1 MALVTTDFNI
11 NITPGAMPPVVHVSE
26 YDIGRSY
33 TVGLI
38 GENNDT
44 FTIPTGTTATI
55 EGTLNGVVGFSVP
68 ATISNN
74 KVAFTLTESMTAY
87 AGKAWCKIKLTLN
100 DEPIQTCAFI
110 IAVDRAGVE
119 SETVIGA
126 PGFEEQIKD
135 AVSEEIAN
143 LPTTGGQPK
152 PVTSA
157 EEMTD
162 TTTIYLYLGSED
174 GYEYGY
180 IYVYKDG
187 TWVNTGLYGK
197 GQDGES
203 PEVDVAETAEGVTIT
218 VNGNSY
224 TVKNG
229 ENGTATDEQ
238 VAAWLDA
245 HPEAT
250 TTVQDGSITEA
261 KLSES
266 LAGKISSAGYV
277 YDEDGAKYSMAVV
290 DGEIVLTR
298 VYEEFPGKEIV
309 AEFTPED
316 CVAIDGATGN
326 VRYKLYNRAT
336 GEWNGLYFAS
346 TDAGGA
352 VQPFF
357 DNSGKVSTKARD
369 MLLANSTG
377 AVSFVFVVNN
387 AAKIGFQNCR
397 YYLGETGF
405 YNFFGTKG
413 WESLGVKL
421 GVKYVNTSGESA
433 TFTLSETELETKLS
447 DTAYE
452 AGRWTEKI
460 IAFSFNADGTISV
473 LYDDM
478 EMYKATISDWQ
489 SWDWENEFEV
499 SYKSTGIVNYSPLQ
513 NHDRVTIVNDAI
525 TLQDLADYYNYIKL
539 TKPATGIAAQDAIYM
554 QPGDEVKLYAKAS
567 PDRTADTIKAEIA
580 DQTVAEYDGERITG
594 LKNGSTTL
602 KLTAGSI
609 TKDVQIY
616 VGQQTGETITSER
629 TIAEIAI
636 ANPVSELQ
644 VGDEWALYAIAKD
657 ADAVPYD
664 VADDNIVTMSS
675 SAPDVVVVEF
685 GVLRARAPGTATI
698 TVADHTGSISKTMDV
713 TVVAADDLTVPERD
727 TYRVNDRTHNIYNDG
742 THPQETTA
750 GLQSALDYAAEQN
763 YRKIVF
769 NPGTYLCNADYGV
782 LTIPSGMIVDF
793 NGAEIHL
800 EYGSQAAA
808 GYTFITIDGGIKTA
822 LRNLKVY
829 AENAVQTGGSKS
841 DVTLRI
847 KGDSS
852 RVRVEN
858 CAFLDSPGFNV
869 SCHYTRTAVVG
880 FKLSNVEAGGIN
892 ADGTPETEAVSG
904 RFRAKDYIDISKV
917 GATFGLGNM
926 QGYQGYLYM
935 RARLYD
941 IYFYDADKNLISS
954 IKDCVQYQQYD
965 KPDGAAYCKIVFYQA
980 DAPTSSDPDYASIAH
995 IYTATQPRFC
1005 TFKDCRFERA
1015 VMTGLSPQGCIA
1027 LTLDGCIFADN
1038 GSADPYAHIDWED
1051 GRQHM
1056 QGHIVRDCSFAQSA
1070 SKWHCNVEAPG
1081 GGRNIVMHGCTVQGG
1096 SVSVGSESQNWR
1108 MYHNDFRGTTVS
1120 LASKGDM
1127 VFAGNIVKAAP
1138 TTEAPVGGTIH
1149 LLDNTITG

>member
-1 MALVTTDFNI
+1 MSDRIEAEILDVLGEEVAAAVDTPLV
-11 NITPGAMPPVVHVSE
+11 V
-26 YDIGRSY
+26 
-33 TVGLI
+33 
-38 GENNDT
+38 
-44 FTIPTGTTATI
+44 I
-55 EGTLNGVVGFSVP
+55 EGTKGDPGKDGITPTIGPNGNWYLGEED
-68 ATISNN
+68 T
-74 KVAFTLTESMTAY
+74 
-87 AGKAWCKIKLTLN
+87 GKPSRGEKGA
-100 DEPIQTCAFI
+100 
-110 IAVDRAGVE
+110 
-119 SETVIGA
+119 IGA
-126 PGFEEQIKD
+126 PG
-135 AVSEEIAN
+135 
-143 LPTTGGQPK
+143 
-152 PVTSA
+152 
-157 EEMTD
+157 
-162 TTTIYLYLGSED
+162 
-174 GYEYGY
+174 
-180 IYVYKDG
+180 KDG
-187 TWVNTGLYGK
+187 IT
-197 GQDGES
+197 
-203 PEVDVAETAEGVTIT
+203 PTI
-218 VNGNSY
+218 
-224 TVKNG
+224 G
-229 ENGTATDEQ
+229 ENGNWYLGATDTGKPSRGEKGGKGDPGNDAPPPTDEQ
-238 VAAWLDA
+238 VQTAADAWLNA

-250 TTVQDGSITEA
+250 TTVQDGSITEQ

-290 DGEIVLTR
+290 DGEIVLKR
-298 VYEEFPGKEIV
+298 VYEQFPGKEIV

-316 CVAIDGATGN
+316 CVAIDGATGY

-336 GEWNGLYFAS
+336 GEWNRLYFAS
-346 TDAGGA
+346 VDGIGA
-352 VQPFF
+352 VQPFV
-357 DNSGKVSTKARD
+357 DNQSVSTKARD

-377 AVSFVFVVNN
+377 AVSFVFVIKPEKGIDAGVSTT
-387 AAKIGFQNCR
+387 
-397 YYLGETGF
+397 YLGHSCGLYSF
-405 YNFFGTKG
+405 YGTNG
-413 WESLGVKL
+413 WQSIAVKL
-421 GVKYVNTSGESA
+421 GVKYVNTAGESV
-433 TFTLSETELETKLS
+433 TFTLGQTELEIKS
-447 DTAYE
+447 SETAFDS
-452 AGRWTEKI
+452 GRWTEKI
-460 IAFSFNADGTISV
+460 VAFSFNADGTISV
-473 LYDDM
+473 LYGDM

-489 SWDWENEFEV
+489 SWDWENEFAV
-499 SYKSTGIVNYSPLQ
+499 SHTSTWILIYDALKS
-513 NHDRVTIVNDAI
+513 HDRVTIVNDAI

-567 PDRTADTIKAEIA
+567 PDGTADTIKAKIA

-609 TKDVQIY
+609 TKNVQIY

-675 SAPDVVVVEF
+675 SAPDVVAVEF

-698 TVADHTGSISKTMDV
+698 TVADHTGTVTTTMEV
-713 TVVAADDLTVPERD
+713 TVVAADDLLVPERD
-727 TYRVNDRTHNIYNDG
+727 TYQVNDRTHNIYNDG
-742 THPQETTA
+742 THPQETTV
-750 GLQSALDYAAEQN
+750 GLQAALDYAAEQN

-769 NPGTYLCNADYGV
+769 NQGTYLCNADYGV

-822 LRNLKVY
+822 LRNLTVY
-829 AENAVQTGGSKS
+829 AENAVQTGGSTN
-841 DVTLRI
+841 DVTLCI

-869 SCHYTRTAVVG
+869 SCHYTSTAVVG

-892 ADGTPETEAVSG
+892 ADGTPETETAPG

-965 KPDGAAYCKIVFYQA
+965 KPAGAAYCKIVFYQA
-980 DAPTSSDPDYASIAH
+980 DAPTSGDPDYASIAH

-1149 LLDNTITG
+1149 LLDNMITG

>member
-1 MALVTTDFNI
+1 MSTPICKVWDAEQGKYVGIPAIKGTD
-11 NITPGAMPPVVHVSE
+11 GKSAYQYAVE
-26 YDIGRSY
+26 GGY
-33 TVGLI
+33 
-38 GENNDT
+38 
-44 FTIPTGTTATI
+44 TGTEEEFTAK
-55 EGTLNGVVGFSVP
+55 L
-68 ATISNN
+68 A
-74 KVAFTLTESMTAY
+74 
-87 AGKAWCKIKLTLN
+87 AG
-100 DEPIQTCAFI
+100 
-110 IAVDRAGVE
+110 
-119 SETVIGA
+119 
-126 PGFEEQIKD
+126 
-135 AVSEEIAN
+135 
-143 LPTTGGQPK
+143 
-152 PVTSA
+152 
-157 EEMTD
+157 
-162 TTTIYLYLGSED
+162 
-174 GYEYGY
+174 
-180 IYVYKDG
+180 
-187 TWVNTGLYGK
+187 
-197 GQDGES
+197 
-203 PEVDVAETAEGVTIT
+203 
-218 VNGNSY
+218 GNP
-224 TVKNG
+224 
-229 ENGTATDEQ
+229 TDEQ
-238 VAAWLDA
+238 VSAAVDTWLEA

-250 TTVQDGSITEA
+250 TTVQDGSITEE

-266 LAGKISSAGYV
+266 LAGKIEDAGYV

-309 AEFTPED
+309 AEIFAENIVNNSETTND
-316 CVAIDGATGN
+316 YTM
-326 VRYKLYNRAT
+326 YNSAT
-336 GEWNGLYFAS
+336 GETVPCDSGIYMN
-346 TDAGGA
+346 
-352 VQPFF
+352 PFI
-357 DNSGKVSTKARD
+357 NKKVSDNAWTEAGKR
-369 MLLANSTG
+369 LLANTTG
-377 AVSFVFVVNN
+377 AYTVIGTTDLTDKEGALYQNYYHTPLLEAMYVQNIYGDYGWDTLK
-387 AAKIGFQNCR
+387 AKIKSLPYINSA
-397 YYLGETGF
+397 GE
-405 YNFFGTKG
+405 YK
-413 WESLGVKL
+413 
-421 GVKYVNTSGESA
+421 
-433 TFTLSETELETKLS
+433 TFSVAEAQTLETRFS
-447 DTAYE
+447 QVATQARGWTAPD
-452 AGRWTEKI
+452 I
-460 IAFSFNADGTISV
+460 LAFSFGADGVVTIIYCDQI
-473 LYDDM
+473 LTTFQAP
-478 EMYKATISDWQ
+478 EDWQ
-489 SWDWENEFEV
+489 SWAFSEWAQ
-499 SYKSTGIVNYSPLQ
+499 KSQFRLGLATEMKGFAAGGNGFTSLLFL
-513 NHDRVTIVNDAI
+513 NDAV
-525 TLQDLADYYNYIKL
+525 TLQDIADYYNYIKL
-539 TKPATGIAAQDAIYM
+539 TMPATGIAAQDAIYM

-567 PDRTADTIKAEIA
+567 PDGTVDTIKAKIA
-580 DQTVAEYDGERITG
+580 DQTVASYEGERITG
-594 LKNGSTTL
+594 LANGSTTL

-675 SAPDVVVVEF
+675 SAPDVVAVEF

-750 GLQSALDYAAEQN
+750 GLQSSLDYAEEQN

-808 GYTFITIDGGIKTA
+808 GYTFITIDGGAKTV
-822 LRNLKVY
+822 LRNLTVY
-829 AENAVQTGGSKS
+829 AENAVQTGGSTN
-841 DVTLRI
+841 DVTLCI

-880 FKLSNVEAGGIN
+880 FQLANVEAGGISD
-892 ADGTPETEAVSG
+892 DGTPETETASG
-904 RFRAKDYIDISKV
+904 RFRAKDYIGISTI

-965 KPDGAAYCKIVFYQA
+965 KPEGAAYCKIVFYQA
-980 DAPTSSDPDYASIAH
+980 DAPTSGDPDYASIAH
-995 IYTATQPRFC
+995 IYTAKQPKFC

-1096 SVSVGSESQNWR
+1096 SVSAGSESQNWR
-1108 MYHNDFRGTTVS
+1108 MYHNDFRETTVS

>member
-1 MALVTTDFNI
+1 MKTTDL
-11 NITPGAMPPVVHVSE
+11 GPVSAYALAKE
-26 YDIGRSY
+26 QGFD
-33 TVGLI
+33 
-38 GENNDT
+38 
-44 FTIPTGTTATI
+44 
-55 EGTLNGVVGFSVP
+55 GTL
-68 ATISNN
+68 
-74 KVAFTLTESMTAY
+74 
-87 AGKAWCKIKLTLN
+87 
-100 DEPIQTCAFI
+100 DEWLASL
-110 IAVDRAGVE
+110 RG
-119 SETVIGA
+119 
-126 PGFEEQIKD
+126 
-135 AVSEEIAN
+135 
-143 LPTTGGQPK
+143 
-152 PVTSA
+152 
-157 EEMTD
+157 
-162 TTTIYLYLGSED
+162 
-174 GYEYGY
+174 
-180 IYVYKDG
+180 KDG
-187 TWVNTGLYGK
+187 A
-197 GQDGES
+197 D
-203 PEVDVAETAEGVTIT
+203 
-218 VNGNSY
+218 
-224 TVKNG
+224 
-229 ENGTATDEQ
+229 ATDEQ
-238 VAAWLDA
+238 VQAAADAWLEA

-298 VYEEFPGKEIV
+298 VYEQFPGKEIV

-316 CVAIDGATGN
+316 CVAIDGATGY

-336 GEWNGLYFAS
+336 GEWNRLYFSS

-352 VQPFF
+352 VQPFV
-357 DNSGKVSTKARD
+357 DNQSVSTKARD

-377 AVSFVFVVNN
+377 AVSFVFVT
-387 AAKIGFQNCR
+387 KCPSPGISMGTSDQ
-397 YYLGETGF
+397 YLGSTTGF
-405 YNFFGTKG
+405 FGFFGSNG
-413 WESLGVKL
+413 WDSLAVKL

-433 TFTLSETELETKLS
+433 TFTLSKTELETKYS
-447 DTAYE
+447 ETAYE
-452 AGRWTEKI
+452 NGRWTEKI
-460 IAFSFNADGTISV
+460 VAFSFNADGTISV

-499 SYKSTGIVNYSPLQ
+499 SFKSTWIVNYGALQ
-513 NHDRVTIVNDAI
+513 NHDRVMIVNDAI

-567 PDRTADTIKAEIA
+567 PDGTADTIKAEIA

-644 VGDEWALYAIAKD
+644 VGDEWALYAIAKV

-675 SAPDVVVVEF
+675 SAPDVVAVEF

-698 TVADHTGSISKTMDV
+698 TVADHTGTVTTTMEV
-713 TVVAADDLTVPERD
+713 TVVAADDFLVPERD

-742 THPQETTA
+742 THPQETTV
-750 GLQSALDYAAEQN
+750 GLQAALDYAAEQN

-808 GYTFITIDGGIKTA
+808 GYTFITIDGGAKTV
-822 LRNLKVY
+822 LRNLTVY
-829 AENAVQTGGSKS
+829 AENAVQTGRSTN
-841 DVTLRI
+841 DVTLCI

-892 ADGTPETEAVSG
+892 DDGTPETETASG
-904 RFRAKDYIDISKV
+904 RFRAKDYIDISKI

-980 DAPTSSDPDYASIAH
+980 DAPTSGDPDYASIAH

-1138 TTEAPVGGTIH
+1138 TTEAPAGGTIH

>member
-1 MALVTTDFNI
+1 MENLAGYALEANIGGVSMLRGADGKSAYEIAVQNGYTGTETEWIASLKGDAFTFSDFTDEQLAALKGADGTSPTVATSKTGKVTT
-11 NITPGAMPPVVHVSE
+11 ITVT
-26 YDIGRSY
+26 DKD
-33 TVGLI
+33 
-38 GENNDT
+38 GEH
-44 FTIPTGTTATI
+44 TATI
-55 EGTLNGVVGFSVP
+55 
-68 ATISNN
+68 
-74 KVAFTLTESMTAY
+74 
-87 AGKAWCKIKLTLN
+87 N
-100 DEPIQTCAFI
+100 D
-110 IAVDRAGVE
+110 
-119 SETVIGA
+119 GA
-126 PGFEEQIKD
+126 
-135 AVSEEIAN
+135 
-143 LPTTGGQPK
+143 
-152 PVTSA
+152 
-157 EEMTD
+157 
-162 TTTIYLYLGSED
+162 D
-174 GYEYGY
+174 G
-180 IYVYKDG
+180 KDG
-187 TWVNTGLYGK
+187 A
-197 GQDGES
+197 D
-203 PEVDVAETAEGVTIT
+203 
-218 VNGNSY
+218 
-224 TVKNG
+224 
-229 ENGTATDEQ
+229 ATDEQ
-238 VAAWLDA
+238 VQTATDAWLNA

-277 YDEDGAKYSMAVV
+277 YDEDGAKYSMAAV

-298 VYEEFPGKEIV
+298 VYEQFPGKEIV

-316 CVAIDGATGN
+316 CVAIDGATEN

-336 GEWNGLYFAS
+336 GEWNRLFFAS

-352 VQPFF
+352 VQPFV
-357 DNSGKVSTKARD
+357 DNTTSSTDVTTKVSTKARE

-377 AVSFVFVVNN
+377 AVSFVFVT
-387 AAKIGFQNCR
+387 KSPKPGISHGTSDE
-397 YYLGETGF
+397 YLGSTTGF
-405 YNFFGTKG
+405 FGFFGSNG
-413 WESLGVKL
+413 WDSLAVKL

-433 TFTLSETELETKLS
+433 TFTLSKTELETKYS
-447 DTAYE
+447 ETAYKN
-452 AGRWTEKI
+452 GRWTEQI
-460 IAFSFNADGTISV
+460 VAFSFNADGTISV

-499 SYKSTGIVNYSPLQ
+499 SYNSTWIVKYAAMQ

-567 PDRTADTIKAEIA
+567 PDGTADTIKAKIA
-580 DQTVAEYDGERITG
+580 DKTVAAYDGERITG

-629 TIAEIAI
+629 TIAEITI

-675 SAPDVVVVEF
+675 SAPDVVAVEF

-698 TVADHTGSISKTMDV
+698 TVADHTGTVTTTMEV
-713 TVVAADDLTVPERD
+713 TVVAADDFLVPERD

-742 THPQETTA
+742 THPQETTV
-750 GLQSALDYAAEQN
+750 GLQAALDYAAEQN

-808 GYTFITIDGGIKTA
+808 GYTFITIDGGAKTV
-822 LRNLKVY
+822 LRNLTVY
-829 AENAVQTGGSKS
+829 AENAVQTGGSTN

-869 SCHYTRTAVVG
+869 SCHYTRTAAVV

-904 RFRAKDYIDISKV
+904 RFRAKDYIDIS
-917 GATFGLGNM
+917 GIGETFGLGNM

-941 IYFYDADKNLISS
+941 IYFYDSDKNLISS

-1015 VMTGLSPQGCIA
+1015 VMTGISPQGCIA

>member
-1 MALVTTDFNI
+1 MSDRIEAEILDVLGEEVAAAVDTPLV
-11 NITPGAMPPVVHVSE
+11 V
-26 YDIGRSY
+26 
-33 TVGLI
+33 
-38 GENNDT
+38 
-44 FTIPTGTTATI
+44 I
-55 EGTLNGVVGFSVP
+55 EGTKGDPGKDGITPTIGPNGNWYLGEED
-68 ATISNN
+68 T
-74 KVAFTLTESMTAY
+74 
-87 AGKAWCKIKLTLN
+87 GKPSRGEKGA
-100 DEPIQTCAFI
+100 
-110 IAVDRAGVE
+110 
-119 SETVIGA
+119 IGA
-126 PGFEEQIKD
+126 PG
-135 AVSEEIAN
+135 
-143 LPTTGGQPK
+143 
-152 PVTSA
+152 
-157 EEMTD
+157 
-162 TTTIYLYLGSED
+162 
-174 GYEYGY
+174 
-180 IYVYKDG
+180 KDG
-187 TWVNTGLYGK
+187 IT
-197 GQDGES
+197 
-203 PEVDVAETAEGVTIT
+203 PTI
-218 VNGNSY
+218 
-224 TVKNG
+224 G
-229 ENGTATDEQ
+229 ENGNWYLGATDTGKPSRGEKGGKGDPGNDAPPPTDEQ
-238 VAAWLDA
+238 VQTAADAWLNA

-250 TTVQDGSITEA
+250 TTVQDGSITEQ

-290 DGEIVLTR
+290 DGEIVLKR
-298 VYEEFPGKEIV
+298 VYEQFPGKEIV

-316 CVAIDGATGN
+316 CVAIDGATGA

-336 GEWNGLYFAS
+336 GEWNRLYFAS
-346 TDAGGA
+346 VDGTGA
-352 VQPFF
+352 VQPFV
-357 DNSGKVSTKARD
+357 DNQSVSTKARD

-377 AVSFVFVVNN
+377 AVSFVFVIKPEKGIN
-387 AAKIGFQNCR
+387 AGVSNR
-397 YYLGETGF
+397 YLGSSCGLYSF
-405 YNFFGTKG
+405 YGTNG
-413 WESLGVKL
+413 WQSIAVKL
-421 GVKYVNTSGESA
+421 GVKYVNTAGESV
-433 TFTLSETELETKLS
+433 TFTLGQTELEIKS
-447 DTAYE
+447 SETAFDS
-452 AGRWTEKI
+452 GRWTEKI
-460 IAFSFNADGTISV
+460 VAFSFNADGTISV
-473 LYDDM
+473 LYGDM

-489 SWDWENEFEV
+489 SWDWENEFAV
-499 SYKSTGIVNYSPLQ
+499 SHTSTGILTYDALKS
-513 NHDRVTIVNDAI
+513 HDRVTIVNDAI

-567 PDRTADTIKAEIA
+567 PDGTADTIKAKIA

-609 TKDVQIY
+609 TKNVQIY

-675 SAPDVVVVEF
+675 SAPDVVAVEF

-698 TVADHTGSISKTMDV
+698 TVADHTGTVTTTMEV
-713 TVVAADDLTVPERD
+713 TVVAADDFLVPERD
-727 TYRVNDRTHNIYNDG
+727 TYQVNDRTHNIYNDG
-742 THPQETTA
+742 THPQETTV
-750 GLQSALDYAAEQN
+750 GLQAALDYAAEQN

-769 NPGTYLCNADYGV
+769 NQGTYLCNADYGV

-822 LRNLKVY
+822 LRNLTVY
-829 AENAVQTGGSKS
+829 AENAVQTGGSTN
-841 DVTLRI
+841 DVTLCI

-869 SCHYTRTAVVG
+869 SCHYTSTAVVG

-892 ADGTPETEAVSG
+892 ADGTPETETAPG

-965 KPDGAAYCKIVFYQA
+965 KPAGAAYCKIVFYQA
-980 DAPTSSDPDYASIAH
+980 DAPTSGDPDYASIAH

-1149 LLDNTITG
+1149 LLDNMITG

>member
-1 MALVTTDFNI
+1 MENLAGYALEANIGGVDALEANIGGVSMLRGEPGKSAYEIAVQNGYTGTETEWLASLKGDAFQYSDFTDEQLAALKGADGTSPTVATSKTGKVTT
-11 NITPGAMPPVVHVSE
+11 ITVT
-26 YDIGRSY
+26 DKD
-33 TVGLI
+33 
-38 GENNDT
+38 GEH
-44 FTIPTGTTATI
+44 TATI
-55 EGTLNGVVGFSVP
+55 
-68 ATISNN
+68 
-74 KVAFTLTESMTAY
+74 
-87 AGKAWCKIKLTLN
+87 N
-100 DEPIQTCAFI
+100 D
-110 IAVDRAGVE
+110 
-119 SETVIGA
+119 GA
-126 PGFEEQIKD
+126 
-135 AVSEEIAN
+135 
-143 LPTTGGQPK
+143 
-152 PVTSA
+152 
-157 EEMTD
+157 
-162 TTTIYLYLGSED
+162 D
-174 GYEYGY
+174 G
-180 IYVYKDG
+180 KDG
-187 TWVNTGLYGK
+187 A
-197 GQDGES
+197 D
-203 PEVDVAETAEGVTIT
+203 
-218 VNGNSY
+218 
-224 TVKNG
+224 
-229 ENGTATDEQ
+229 ATDEQ
-238 VAAWLDA
+238 VQAAADAWLNA

-298 VYEEFPGKEIV
+298 VYEAFPGKEIV

-316 CVAIDGATGN
+316 CVAIDGATGY

-336 GEWNGLYFAS
+336 GEWNRLYFVS
-346 TDAGGA
+346 SDYDGW

-357 DNSGKVSTKARD
+357 DNSGNVSTKARD

-377 AVSFVFVVNN
+377 AVSFVFVT
-387 AAKIGFQNCR
+387 KPESGIGQGR
-397 YYLGETGF
+397 SDTYLNSTCGLYGF
-405 YNFFGTKG
+405 YGTKG
-413 WESLGVKL
+413 WESIAVKL
-421 GVKYVNTSGESA
+421 GVKYVNTAGESV
-433 TFTLSETELETKLS
+433 TFTLNQTELETKYS
-447 DTAYE
+447 ETAFGG
-452 AGRWTEKI
+452 GRWTEQI
-460 IAFSFNADGTISV
+460 VVFSFNSDGTISV

-489 SWDWENEFEV
+489 SWDWGSEFAPV
-499 SYKSTGIVNYSPLQ
+499 YNSTSILSYGALQ
-513 NHDRVTIVNDAI
+513 NHNRVTIVNDTV

-539 TKPATGIAAQDAIYM
+539 TKPATGIKSQDAIYL
-554 QPGDEVKLYAKAS
+554 QQGDAVKLYAAAS
-567 PDRTADTIKAEIA
+567 PVGTADTIKAKIA
-580 DQTVAEYDGERITG
+580 NQSVAAYDGERIIG
-594 LKNGSTTL
+594 LENGSTTL
-602 KLTAGSI
+602 TLTAGSI
-609 TKDVQIY
+609 TKDVQIH
-616 VGQQTGETITSER
+616 VGQQTGETITSDR
-629 TIAEIAI
+629 TIAEITI

-664 VADDNIVTMSS
+664 VADDNIVTMTS
-675 SAPDVVVVEF
+675 SAPDVVAVEF

-698 TVADHTGSISKTMDV
+698 TVADHTGTVTTTMEV
-713 TVVAADDLTVPERD
+713 TVVAADDFLVPERD

-742 THPQETTA
+742 THPQEATV
-750 GLQSALDYAAEQN
+750 GLQAALDYAAEQN

-793 NGAEIHL
+793 NGSEIHL

-808 GYTFITIDGGIKTA
+808 GYTFITIDGGAKTV

-829 AENAVQTGGSKS
+829 AENAVQTGGSTN
-841 DVTLRI
+841 DVTLCI
-847 KGDSS
+847 KGGSS

-869 SCHYTRTAVVG
+869 SCHYTRTAAVG

-892 ADGTPETEAVSG
+892 ADGTPETETASG
-904 RFRAKDYIDISKV
+904 RFRAKDYIGISTI

-965 KPDGAAYCKIVFYQA
+965 KPEGAAYCKIVFYQA
-980 DAPTSSDPDYASIAH
+980 DAPTSGDPDYASIAH

-1108 MYHNDFRGTTVS
+1108 MYHNDFRETTVS

>member
-1 MALVTTDFNI
+1 MKTTDL
-11 NITPGAMPPVVHVSE
+11 GPVSAYALAKE
-26 YDIGRSY
+26 QG
-33 TVGLI
+33 
-38 GENNDT
+38 
-44 FTIPTGTTATI
+44 F
-55 EGTLNGVVGFSVP
+55 EGTLDEWLASLKGEKGETGEKGDTG
-68 ATISNN
+68 ATG
-74 KVAFTLTESMTAY
+74 ATGE
-87 AGKAWCKIKLTLN
+87 AGPQGLPGT
-100 DEPIQTCAFI
+100 D
-110 IAVDRAGVE
+110 
-119 SETVIGA
+119 A
-126 PGFEEQIKD
+126 P
-135 AVSEEIAN
+135 
-143 LPTTGGQPK
+143 PP
-152 PVTSA
+152 
-157 EEMTD
+157 
-162 TTTIYLYLGSED
+162 
-174 GYEYGY
+174 
-180 IYVYKDG
+180 
-187 TWVNTGLYGK
+187 
-197 GQDGES
+197 
-203 PEVDVAETAEGVTIT
+203 
-218 VNGNSY
+218 
-224 TVKNG
+224 
-229 ENGTATDEQ
+229 TDEQ
-238 VAAWLDA
+238 VQAATDAWLEA

-298 VYEEFPGKEIV
+298 VIEKFPGKEIL
-309 AEFTPED
+309 AEILARNIIADEETTNEYQKY
-316 CVAIDGATGN
+316 T
-326 VRYKLYNRAT
+326 LYNSAT
-336 GEWNGLYFAS
+336 RETVPCYD
-346 TDAGGA
+346 TDLN
-352 VQPFF
+352 PFINKHVAA
-357 DNSGKVSTKARD
+357 DAWTKAGKR
-369 MLLANSTG
+369 LLANTTGAYTVICTTDMTKNQGALLQNYYGTPLSNAVYAKNQYGDYSWDTLTAAITNLPYINSTG
-377 AVSFVFVVNN
+377 E
-387 AAKIGFQNCR
+387 
-397 YYLGETGF
+397 YT
-405 YNFFGTKG
+405 
-413 WESLGVKL
+413 
-421 GVKYVNTSGESA
+421 
-433 TFTLSETELETKLS
+433 TFSVAEQTLETRFS
-447 DTAYE
+447 QVATQARGWTAPD
-452 AGRWTEKI
+452 I
-460 IAFSFNADGTISV
+460 LAFSFGADGV
-473 LYDDM
+473 
-478 EMYKATISDWQ
+478 
-489 SWDWENEFEV
+489 
-499 SYKSTGIVNYSPLQ
+499 
-513 NHDRVTIVNDAI
+513 VTIIYCDQILATFQAPEDWKAWAFAEWARRSRQRLGLVGDMKGFRTDGSGFTSLLFLNDAV
-525 TLQDLADYYNYIKL
+525 TLEDIGGYYNYIKL
-539 TKPATGIAAQDAIYM
+539 RTPATGIASQDAIYM

-567 PDRTADTIKAEIA
+567 PDGTADTIKAKIT
-580 DQTVAEYDGERITG
+580 DQTVAAYFRERITG

-675 SAPDVVVVEF
+675 SAPDVVAVEF
-685 GVLRARAPGTATI
+685 GVLRARAPGSATI
-698 TVADHTGSISKTMDV
+698 TATDHTGSISKTMDV

-727 TYRVNDRTHNIYNDG
+727 VYHVDDRTHNIYNDG
-742 THPQETTA
+742 THPQETTV
-750 GLQSALDYAAEQN
+750 GLQAALDYAAEQN

-769 NPGTYLCNADYGV
+769 NQGTYLCNADYGV

-808 GYTFITIDGGIKTA
+808 GYTFITIDGGVKTV
-822 LRNLKVY
+822 LRNLTVY

-880 FKLSNVEAGGIN
+880 FKFSNVEAGGIN
-892 ADGTPETEAVSG
+892 DDGTPETETASG
-904 RFRAKDYIDISKV
+904 RFRAKDYIDISTV

-980 DAPTSSDPDYASIAH
+980 DAPTSGDPDYASIAH

-1108 MYHNDFRGTTVS
+1108 MYHNDFRETTVS

>member
-1 MALVTTDFNI
+1 MENLAGYALEVNIGEVSMLRGEPGKSAYEIAVQNGYTGTEAEWLASLKGDAFQYSDFTAEQLAALKGADGASPTVATSKTGKVTT
-11 NITPGAMPPVVHVSE
+11 ITVT
-26 YDIGRSY
+26 DKD
-33 TVGLI
+33 
-38 GENNDT
+38 GEH
-44 FTIPTGTTATI
+44 TATI
-55 EGTLNGVVGFSVP
+55 
-68 ATISNN
+68 
-74 KVAFTLTESMTAY
+74 
-87 AGKAWCKIKLTLN
+87 N
-100 DEPIQTCAFI
+100 D
-110 IAVDRAGVE
+110 
-119 SETVIGA
+119 GA
-126 PGFEEQIKD
+126 D
-135 AVSEEIAN
+135 
-143 LPTTGGQPK
+143 
-152 PVTSA
+152 
-157 EEMTD
+157 
-162 TTTIYLYLGSED
+162 
-174 GYEYGY
+174 
-180 IYVYKDG
+180 
-187 TWVNTGLYGK
+187 
-197 GQDGES
+197 
-203 PEVDVAETAEGVTIT
+203 
-218 VNGNSY
+218 
-224 TVKNG
+224 
-229 ENGTATDEQ
+229 ATDEQ
-238 VAAWLDA
+238 VQTATDAWLNA

-298 VYEEFPGKEIV
+298 VYEQFPGKEIV

-316 CVAIDGATGN
+316 CVAIDGATGS

-336 GEWNGLYFAS
+336 GEWNRLYFVS

-352 VQPFF
+352 VQPFV
-357 DNSGKVSTKARD
+357 DNESVSTKARE

-387 AAKIGFQNCR
+387 AADIRSQNCG
-397 YYLGETGF
+397 YYIGASTGF
-405 YNFFGTKG
+405 YNVYGSKSWNT
-413 WESLGVKL
+413 LAVKL

-433 TFTLSETELETKLS
+433 TFTLSATELETKLS
-447 DTAYE
+447 DTAYSNNAE
-452 AGRWTEKI
+452 YNSGRWTEAI

-489 SWDWENEFEV
+489 SWDWENEFAV
-499 SYKSTGIVNYSPLQ
+499 SYESAGIVRYGPLQ

-539 TKPATGIAAQDAIYM
+539 TKPATSIAAQDAIYM

-567 PDRTADTIKAEIA
+567 PDGTADTIKAEIA

-609 TKDVQIY
+609 TKNVQIH
-616 VGQQTGETITSER
+616 VGQQTGVTVTSER
-629 TIAEIAI
+629 TIAEITI

-675 SAPDVVVVEF
+675 SAPDVVAVEF

-713 TVVAADDLTVPERD
+713 TVVAADDFLVPERD
-727 TYRVNDRTHNIYNDG
+727 TYRVNDRTQNIYNDG
-742 THPQETTA
+742 THPQETTV
-750 GLQSALDYAAEQN
+750 GLQAALDYAAEQN

-769 NPGTYLCNADYGV
+769 NQGTYLCNADYGV

-808 GYTFITIDGGIKTA
+808 GYTFITIDGGAKTV
-822 LRNLKVY
+822 LRNLTVY
-829 AENAVQTGGSKS
+829 AENAVQTGGSTN

-869 SCHYTRTAVVG
+869 SCHYTRTAVAG

-892 ADGTPETEAVSG
+892 ADGTPETETTSG
-904 RFRAKDYIDISKV
+904 RFRAKDYIGISTI

-965 KPDGAAYCKIVFYQA
+965 KPEGAAYCKIVFYQA
-980 DAPTSSDPDYASIAH
+980 DAPTSGDPDYASIAH

-1108 MYHNDFRGTTVS
+1108 MYHNDFRETTVS

>member
-1 MALVTTDFNI
+1 MENFAGHALEANIGGVYALEANIGDVSMLRGSDGKSAYEIAVQNGYTGTETEWLASLKGDAFTFSDFTDDQLAALKGADGTSPTVATSKTEKVTT
-11 NITPGAMPPVVHVSE
+11 ITVT
-26 YDIGRSY
+26 DKD
-33 TVGLI
+33 
-38 GENNDT
+38 GEH
-44 FTIPTGTTATI
+44 TATI
-55 EGTLNGVVGFSVP
+55 
-68 ATISNN
+68 
-74 KVAFTLTESMTAY
+74 
-87 AGKAWCKIKLTLN
+87 N
-100 DEPIQTCAFI
+100 D
-110 IAVDRAGVE
+110 
-119 SETVIGA
+119 GA
-126 PGFEEQIKD
+126 
-135 AVSEEIAN
+135 
-143 LPTTGGQPK
+143 
-152 PVTSA
+152 
-157 EEMTD
+157 
-162 TTTIYLYLGSED
+162 D
-174 GYEYGY
+174 G
-180 IYVYKDG
+180 KDG
-187 TWVNTGLYGK
+187 A
-197 GQDGES
+197 D
-203 PEVDVAETAEGVTIT
+203 
-218 VNGNSY
+218 
-224 TVKNG
+224 
-229 ENGTATDEQ
+229 ATDEQ
-238 VAAWLDA
+238 VQTATDAWLNA

-298 VYEEFPGKEIV
+298 VYEQFPGKEIV

-336 GEWNGLYFAS
+336 GEWNRLYFAS
-346 TDAGGA
+346 SDENGA
-352 VQPFF
+352 VQPFV
-357 DNSGKVSTKARD
+357 DNESVSTKARD

-387 AAKIGFQNCR
+387 AANISSQNCS
-397 YYLGETGF
+397 YYLGSSTGF
-405 YNFFGTKG
+405 YNLYGSNG
-413 WESLGVKL
+413 WDSLAVKL

-433 TFTLSETELETKLS
+433 TFTLSKTELETKLS
-447 DTAYE
+447 DTAYSND
-452 AGRWTEKI
+452 ARYNSGRWTEAI

-499 SYKSTGIVNYSPLQ
+499 SFKSTWIVNYGVLQ

-525 TLQDLADYYNYIKL
+525 TLQDLAYYYNYIKL

-567 PDRTADTIKAEIA
+567 PDGTADTIKAKIA

-644 VGDEWALYAIAKD
+644 VGDEWALYAIAKT

-675 SAPDVVVVEF
+675 SDPDAVAVEF

-698 TVADHTGSISKTMDV
+698 TVADHTGTITTTMEV
-713 TVVAADDLTVPERD
+713 TIVAADDFLVPERD

-742 THPQETTA
+742 THPQETTT
-750 GLQSALDYAAEQN
+750 GLQAALDYAAEQN
-763 YRKIVF
+763 YHKIVF

-808 GYTFITIDGGIKTA
+808 GYTFITIDGGIKTV
-822 LRNLKVY
+822 LRNLTVY
-829 AENAVQTGGSKS
+829 AENAVQTGGNTS

-892 ADGTPETEAVSG
+892 ADGTPETETAPG
-904 RFRAKDYIDISKV
+904 RFRAKDYIGISTI

-941 IYFYDADKNLISS
+941 IYFYDVDKNLISS

-980 DAPTSSDPDYASIAH
+980 DAPTSGDPDYASIAH

-1108 MYHNDFRGTTVS
+1108 MYHNDFRETTVS

>member
-1 MALVTTDFNI
+1 MENLAGYALEANIGGVSMLRGEAGKSAYEIAVQNGYTGTETEWLASLKGDAFTFSDFTDEQLAALKGADGTSPTVATSKTEKVTT
-11 NITPGAMPPVVHVSE
+11 ITVT
-26 YDIGRSY
+26 DKD
-33 TVGLI
+33 
-38 GENNDT
+38 GEH
-44 FTIPTGTTATI
+44 TATI
-55 EGTLNGVVGFSVP
+55 
-68 ATISNN
+68 
-74 KVAFTLTESMTAY
+74 
-87 AGKAWCKIKLTLN
+87 N
-100 DEPIQTCAFI
+100 D
-110 IAVDRAGVE
+110 
-119 SETVIGA
+119 GA
-126 PGFEEQIKD
+126 
-135 AVSEEIAN
+135 
-143 LPTTGGQPK
+143 
-152 PVTSA
+152 
-157 EEMTD
+157 
-162 TTTIYLYLGSED
+162 D
-174 GYEYGY
+174 G
-180 IYVYKDG
+180 KDG
-187 TWVNTGLYGK
+187 A
-197 GQDGES
+197 D
-203 PEVDVAETAEGVTIT
+203 
-218 VNGNSY
+218 
-224 TVKNG
+224 
-229 ENGTATDEQ
+229 ATDEQ
-238 VAAWLDA
+238 VQAAADAWLEA

-298 VYEEFPGKEIV
+298 VYEQFPGKEIV

-316 CVAIDGATGN
+316 CVAIDGATGS

-336 GEWNGLYFAS
+336 GEWNRLYFAS
-346 TDAGGA
+346 TDDGGA
-352 VQPFF
+352 VQPFV
-357 DNSGKVSTKARD
+357 DNESVSTKARE

-387 AAKIGFQNCR
+387 NKIAFQNCS
-397 YYLGETGF
+397 YYLGNSTGF
-405 YNFFGTKG
+405 YNFYGSKG
-413 WESLGVKL
+413 WDSLAVKL
-421 GVKYVNTSGESA
+421 GVHYVNTSGESA
-433 TFTLSETELETKLS
+433 TFTLSKTELETKLS
-447 DTAYE
+447 DTAYKN
-452 AGRWTEKI
+452 GRWTEAI

-489 SWDWENEFEV
+489 SWDWENEFAV
-499 SYKSTGIVNYSPLQ
+499 SYKSTHILPYGTLQ

-554 QPGDEVKLYAKAS
+554 QPGDEVKLYAQAA
-567 PDRTADTIKAEIA
+567 PEGTADTIKVEIGDNTIA
-580 DQTVAEYDGERITG
+580 AYDGKSIIG
-594 LKNGSTTL
+594 LANGSTTL

-609 TKDVQIY
+609 TKNVQIY

-644 VGDEWALYAIAKD
+644 VGDEWALYAIAKV

-675 SAPDVVVVEF
+675 SAPDVVAVEF

-698 TVADHTGSISKTMDV
+698 TVADHTGTVTTTMEV
-713 TVVAADDLTVPERD
+713 TVVAVDDFLVPERD

-742 THPQETTA
+742 THPQETTV
-750 GLQSALDYAAEQN
+750 GLQATLDYAAEQN

-822 LRNLKVY
+822 LRNLTVY

-904 RFRAKDYIDISKV
+904 RFRAKDYIGISTI

-935 RARLYD
+935 SARLYD

-954 IKDCVQYQQYD
+954 IKDCVQYQQYI
-965 KPDGAAYCKIVFYQA
+965 KPDGAAYCKVVFYQA
-980 DAPTSSDPDYASIAH
+980 DAPTSGDPDYASIAH
-995 IYTATQPRFC
+995 IYTAKQPRFC

-1015 VMTGLSPQGCIA
+1015 VMTGISPQGCIA
-1027 LTLDGCIFADN
+1027 LTIDGCTFADN

-1108 MYHNDFRGTTVS
+1108 MYHNDFRETTVS

-1138 TTEAPVGGTIH
+1138 TAETPVGGTIH

>member
-1 MALVTTDFNI
+1 MSTPVCKVWDAEQGKYVGIPAIKGTD
-11 NITPGAMPPVVHVSE
+11 GKSAYQYAVE
-26 YDIGRSY
+26 GGY
-33 TVGLI
+33 
-38 GENNDT
+38 
-44 FTIPTGTTATI
+44 TGTEEEFTAK
-55 EGTLNGVVGFSVP
+55 L
-68 ATISNN
+68 A
-74 KVAFTLTESMTAY
+74 
-87 AGKAWCKIKLTLN
+87 AG
-100 DEPIQTCAFI
+100 
-110 IAVDRAGVE
+110 
-119 SETVIGA
+119 
-126 PGFEEQIKD
+126 
-135 AVSEEIAN
+135 
-143 LPTTGGQPK
+143 
-152 PVTSA
+152 
-157 EEMTD
+157 
-162 TTTIYLYLGSED
+162 
-174 GYEYGY
+174 
-180 IYVYKDG
+180 
-187 TWVNTGLYGK
+187 
-197 GQDGES
+197 
-203 PEVDVAETAEGVTIT
+203 
-218 VNGNSY
+218 GNP
-224 TVKNG
+224 
-229 ENGTATDEQ
+229 TDEQ
-238 VAAWLDA
+238 VSAAVDTWLEA
-245 HPEAT
+245 HPEVT

-290 DGEIVLTR
+290 GGEIVLTR
-298 VYEEFPGKEIV
+298 AYEEFPGKEIV

-316 CVAIDGATGN
+316 CVAIDGATGY

-336 GEWNGLYFAS
+336 GEWNRLYFVS
-346 TDAGGA
+346 TDSGGA
-352 VQPFF
+352 VQPFV
-357 DNSGKVSTKARD
+357 DNPTSSTDVTTKVSTKARE

-387 AAKIGFQNCR
+387 AVNISYGNCG
-397 YYLGETGF
+397 YYLGQSTGF
-405 YNFFGTKG
+405 YNFFGSKG
-413 WESLGVKL
+413 WNTLAVKL

-447 DTAYE
+447 DTAYSNDAE
-452 AGRWTEKI
+452 YNSGRWTEAI

-499 SYKSTGIVNYSPLQ
+499 AYKSTEIVWYEALQ

-554 QPGDEVKLYAKAS
+554 QPGDEVKLYAQAA
-567 PDRTADTIKAEIA
+567 PEGTADTIKVEIGDNTIA
-580 DQTVAEYDGERITG
+580 AYDGKSITG
-594 LKNGSTTL
+594 LANGSTTL

-609 TKDVQIY
+609 TKNVQIY
-616 VGQQTGETITSER
+616 VGQQTGETITSDR

-675 SAPDVVVVEF
+675 SAPDVVAVEF

-698 TVADHTGSISKTMDV
+698 TVADHTGTVTTTMEV
-713 TVVAADDLTVPERD
+713 TVVAADDFLVPERD

-769 NPGTYLCNADYGV
+769 NQGTYLCNADYGV

-808 GYTFITIDGGIKTA
+808 GYTFITIDGGAKTV
-822 LRNLKVY
+822 LRNLTVY
-829 AENAVQTGGSKS
+829 AENAVQTGGSTN
-841 DVTLRI
+841 DVTLCI

-869 SCHYTRTAVVG
+869 SCHYTRTAAVG
-880 FKLSNVEAGGIN
+880 FTLSNVEAGGIN
-892 ADGTPETEAVSG
+892 ADGTPETETASG
-904 RFRAKDYIDISKV
+904 RFRAKNYIDISNV

-980 DAPTSSDPDYASIAH
+980 DAPTSGDPDYASIAH

-1096 SVSVGSESQNWR
+1096 SVSVGSETQNWR
-1108 MYHNDFRGTTVS
+1108 MYHNDFRETTVS

-1138 TTEAPVGGTIH
+1138 TTEAPVGGAIH